1 MKKNDSVGNRRRF
14 LVGASAAGAAAVAV
28 VATSKSAPQPARGV
42 EAKTI
47 AGSGYQL
54 SEHVR
59 NYYRT
64 IAV

>member
-1 MKKNDSVGNRRRF
+1 MKNEPSGNRRRF
-14 LVGASAAGAAAVAV
+14 LVGAGAASAAAVAV
-28 VATSKSAPQPARGV
+28 VATSKSAPLTARGV
-42 EAKTI
+42 EAKAM

-54 SEHVR
+54 SEHVQ